1 MSLFHERFRQ
11 LKEESGKTQLQIATD
26 LGLKQQAVSYYSN
39 GREPDYDTLI
49 MIAGY
54 FGVSLDYLLGVSNC
68 KKPENADF
76 CAKTGLSEKAV
87 EILSGEIP
95 DVHMV
100 YGEEAGAVIDQIICS
115 DQFISIVGSFLT
127 LTNPGYLLEL
137 AMKTALFPD
146 EGSAFVKSKYEF
158 MIAAA
163 EKQLADYVAQVGA
176 AIRAA
181 REKQEGIST
190 GGKS

>member
-11 LKEESGKTQLQIATD
+11 LKEESGKTQLQIASD

-49 MIAGY
+49 LIAEY

-76 CAKTGLSEKAV
+76 CAKTGLSERAV
-87 EILSGEIP
+87 EILSNPES
-95 DVHMV
+95 
-100 YGEEAGAVIDQIICS
+100 GAYRAFGKETGAFIDQIICS
-115 DQFISIVGSFLT
+115 DQFISIVGSFHT
-127 LTNPGYLLEL
+127 LTNPQYLLEL
-137 AMKTALFPD
+137 TKKIAPLHD
-146 EGSAFVKSKYEF
+146 EGTVYAKSRYEF

-163 EKQLADYVAQVGA
+163 EKQLADYVARVGA
-176 AIRAA
+176 AIRVV
-181 REKQEGIST
+181 REKQRSIRP
-190 GGKS
+190 

>member
-54 FGVSLDYLLGVSNC
+54 FGVSLDYLLGMSDC
-68 KKPENADF
+68 KKPENTDF
-76 CAKTGLSEKAV
+76 CVKTGLSEKAV

-95 DVHMV
+95 NV
-100 YGEEAGAVIDQIICS
+100 YTIYGKTAAAVIDQIICS
-115 DQFISIVGSFLT
+115 DQFISIVGSFHT
-127 LTNPGYLLEL
+127 LTNPRYLLEL
-137 AMKTALFPD
+137 AKKISLFPD
-146 EGSAFVKSKYEF
+146 EGSVFLKSKYEF

-163 EKQLADYVAQVGA
+163 EKQLSDYVAQVGA
-176 AIRAA
+176 AIRVHE
-181 REKQEGIST
+181 EKQEGISIS
-190 GGKS
+190 GKS